1 MKKTLIAVAVAAS
14 AVVSGSAIA
23 SAWSENT
30 FGGGVTFKGTL
41 TPEARVLPWEVQI
54 GGAVSGLDAK
64 IEAGKNFVYVP
75 VTKTIPILGIRT
87 KASKVFHG
95 QPDFT
100 PEIDFHSAVDV
111 SGFDKG
117 TTTLTLPVTDEH
129 DEEIGSIVTP
139 FTSGAVASWKNTST
153 GKGGAANIYGGDGA
167 QYSFRGGIGKN
178 EKAISLDSYELAKSI
193 ISDVADNFDP
203 QGFKVEGADWVSG
216 SSAGSTY
223 SGFYA
228 GGILSG
234 KDMKINLKKSAT
246 MDSAIVWKASLPIT
260 ISYH

>member
-23 SAWSENT
+23 SSWSEDTYGGSVT
-30 FGGGVTFKGTL
+30 FGGTL
-41 TPEARVLPWEVQI
+41 TPAMRVLPWETTI

-87 KASKVFHG
+87 KTSKAFRG
-95 QPDFT
+95 QSDFT
-100 PEIDFHSAVDV
+100 PDIDFHSAVDV

-129 DEEIGSIVTP
+129 GEEIGSIVAP
-139 FTSGAVASWKNTST
+139 FTSGAVASWKEIST
-153 GKGGAANIYGGDGA
+153 GKGGAANMYGDGDA
-167 QYSFRGGIGKN
+167 NMFHGGIGRK
-178 EKAISLDSYELAKSI
+178 EDAISLDSYELAKSI
-193 ISDVADNFDP
+193 ISDIADNFNP
-203 QGFKVEGADWVSG
+203 QGFKVEGAEWASG
-216 SSAGSTY
+216 ASSGSTY

-234 KDMKINLKKSAT
+234 TDMKINLKKSAT

-260 ISYH
+260 VSYH

>member
-1 MKKTLIAVAVAAS
+1 MKKALIAVTVAVAAS

-30 FGGGVTFKGTL
+30 FGGSVTFGGTL
-41 TPEARVLPWEVQI
+41 TPAARVVPWEAQV

-87 KASKVFHG
+87 KTSKAFRG
-95 QPDFT
+95 QSDFT
-100 PEIDFHSAVDV
+100 PAIDFHSAVDV

-129 DEEIGSIVTP
+129 GEEIGSIAAP
-139 FTSGAVASWKNTST
+139 FSSGAVASWKNIST
-153 GKGGAANIYGGDGA
+153 GEGAAVNVYGEVYA
-167 QYSFRGGIGKN
+167 FGGGVGRN

-203 QGFKVEGADWVSG
+203 QGFKVEGANWVSG
-216 SSAGSTY
+216 GSDAFTY

-234 KDMKINLKKSAT
+234 KDMKISLKKSAT

-260 ISYH
+260 VSYY

>member
-1 MKKTLIAVAVAAS
+1 MKKTLIAVAVVAS

-30 FGGGVTFKGTL
+30 FGGDVTFGGTL
-41 TPEARVLPWEVQI
+41 TPATRVLPWEAQV

-87 KASKVFHG
+87 KESKAFRG
-95 QPDFT
+95 QVDVT
-100 PEIDFHSAVDV
+100 PFIDFHSAVDV

-129 DEEIGSIVTP
+129 GKEIGSMVVP
-139 FTSGAVASWKNTST
+139 FTSAGVASWKDIST
-153 GKGGAANIYGGDGA
+153 GKGGAANIYGS
-167 QYSFRGGIGKN
+167 YTFNGGIGLN

-203 QGFKVEGADWVSG
+203 QGFKVEGADWISG
-216 SSAGSTY
+216 RISSSTY

-234 KDMKINLKKSAT
+234 KNMTINLKKTPT
-246 MDSAIVWKASLPIT
+246 MDTAIVWKASLPVT
-260 ISYH
+260 VSYQ